1 MPAQDDRGA
10 SSFSRAVQ
18 KNLMAP
24 NLYKMCGL
32 IALSHQMRG
41 RNDREE
47 EGSESKH
54 THESHYA

>member
-24 NLYKMCGL
+24 NLYKMCGF

-47 EGSESKH
+47 EDSES
-54 THESHYA
+54 EARA